1 MDSSDNLVWLVL
13 NRFIRALSFE
23 LGVKSE
29 TVIHF
34 HLFSS
39 NAIRQKILLHGLTP
53 ATIFP
58 PHKPHEL
65 IHCLVFPPDLPRF
78 PTRPSS
84 FSHPTFLL
92 PRTSSPNVSRRP
104 VTWVLRRLYGVRRSL
119 GR

>member
-1 MDSSDNLVWLVL
+1 MDTSDNLVWLVL

-84 FSHPTFLL
+84 FPVPPLQTSREGPL
-92 PRTSSPNVSRRP
+92 PGYSEDCMASEDH
-104 VTWVLRRLYGVRRSL
+104 
-119 GR
+119 

>member
-34 HLFSS
+34 HLFPS

-84 FSHPTFLL
+84 FPVPPLQ
-92 PRTSSPNVSRRP
+92 TSREGP
-104 VTWVLRRLYGVRRSL
+104 
-119 GR
+119 